1 MKNIMLLF
9 LSDVK
14 PFALKAPKH
23 YELWGRSVDCIQ
35 TNESAVLYMQEFLQR
50 KTSGEG
56 LEKIF
61 MISSEATRTPI
72 RDDKDNIV
80 D

>member
-35 TNESAVLYMQEFLQR
+35 TN
-50 KTSGEG
+50 
-56 LEKIF
+56 
-61 MISSEATRTPI
+61 
-72 RDDKDNIV
+72 
-80 D
+80 